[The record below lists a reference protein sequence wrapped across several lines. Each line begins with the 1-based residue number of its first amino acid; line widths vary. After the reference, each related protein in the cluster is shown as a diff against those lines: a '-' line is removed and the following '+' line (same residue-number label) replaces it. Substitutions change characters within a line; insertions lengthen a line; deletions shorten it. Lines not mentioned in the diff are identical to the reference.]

1 MSKEELLE
9 ELREASE
16 YEDEFAHMR
25 ADELLLRYIDAEAMH
40 TALSRYEALRRL
52 VDRRE
57 WANKQV
63 PSV

>member
-25 ADELLLRYIDAEAMH
+25 ADELLLRYIDDEEITKAFKAIKKWY
-40 TALSRYEALRRL
+40 A
-52 VDRRE
+52 
-57 WANKQV
+57 
-63 PSV
+63 